1 MEFQIFTSDL
11 VIDCIP
17 NLGCESCK
25 FHPSKP
31 QDFCLVS
38 AARIITFQAAVMA
51 EASESWEA
59 VVPKRAKR
67 SAAVA
72 GKKPSVFEVWAPRE
86 TRDLVVSF
94 CPPSP
99 SQQFNQIAV
108 ADRLFNTS
116 WRRRTYPLC
125 KDMLR
130 SAIEGLLGT
139 CAVCGHTG
147 SNLLLLFDLEDVF
160 NTELA
165 TAAAEANSVAADLAP
180 CCLRWSDAFAGY
192 TPRWHR
198 FLWGPPQACTAL
210 GPTRLAPQ
218 SPAETDSNHG
228 ASSDS

>member
-1 MEFQIFTSDL
+1 MQISP
-11 VIDCIP
+11 I
-17 NLGCESCK
+17 
-25 FHPSKP
+25 
-31 QDFCLVS
+31 Q
-38 AARIITFQAAVMA
+38 AARLLFGFRSTHTFQAAVMA
-51 EASESWEA
+51 EASETSTA
-59 VVPKRAKR
+59 VAPKRAKR

-147 SNLLLLFDLEDVF
+147 SNLLLLLDLEDVF

-165 TAAAEANSVAADLAP
+165 TAAAEASRVAADLPP

-198 FLWGPPQACTAL
+198 FSEMPRLPGLELPCDRFLWEPPQA
-210 GPTRLAPQ
+210 PP

-228 ASSDS
+228 ASSGS